1 MQKVTKY
8 QTLDG
13 FLHDTEQAASHH
25 ADKVYGVVL
34 SSLAHEALRVEKYSD
49 MLEFFNKNLDRFLK
63 LQALKE
69 DMELQEDDIF

>member
-1 MQKVTKY
+1 MKKVTKY

-13 FLHDTEQAASHH
+13 VLHDTEQAARHH

-34 SSLAHEALRVEKYSD
+34 SSLAQEALRVEKYSD

-63 LQALKE
+63 LQTLKD
-69 DMELQEDDIF
+69 DMKLQEDDIF